1 MKNSNGS
8 NQCGGRDH
16 DVRMGLRGR
25 MRLVLASLVVCCLSA
40 IVGVSS
46 ASAASLYDSLVQ
58 SSLRNLATAV
68 ESEALV
74 DGDYSSLTVS
84 GLADWGWTP
93 GANESTVIHIMDA
106 GQGWWASMQDIRGS
120 SEFIYQS
127 SDYTG
132 GSTTAVVK
140 AQYQPVVAAS
150 VAGVNILGAGSELNA
165 QALATRLK
173 SSGITASQIC
183 DELAFLPGTHQMESS
198 ATDETLK
205 CYAAV
210 AAGAV
215 TAVEIVRMLMQ
226 MGSSATLEAL
236 AIDLVGD
243 GSGAASIPTDRS
255 KSWVDRIPE
264 KLPEDMWNLSKI
276 GKRFAAGFYSAE
288 AAIALRK
295 SCTDRILKYNH
306 VAETPLSA
314 LFSCSTAPIFV
325 SGTDNPAE
333 ASEHDV
339 EAIAQHPQWTVLTF
353 GSNGSSRGWYS
364 GRAECQTGDTSEKLD
379 CDEYPFFSTKEGGSK
394 ATPTP
399 SLKLISRTSNRSQGS
414 YLSQFYAN
422 CKIEEGDRFIVLP
435 VSKTQSKMPIP
446 TGGLCEGV

>member
-1 MKNSNGS
+1 MKNSNDS

-40 IVGVSS
+40 TVGVSS

-93 GANESTVIHIMDA
+93 GADESTVIHIMDA

-127 SDYTG
+127 SDYAG
-132 GSTTAVVK
+132 GSTASVFK
-140 AQYQPVVAAS
+140 AQYQPAVAAS
-150 VAGVNILGAGSELNA
+150 VAGVSILGAGSELNA
-165 QALATRLK
+165 QALAARLQ

-183 DELAFLPGTHQMESS
+183 DELPFLPGTHRMESS
-198 ATDETLK
+198 ATDETLA

-215 TAVEIVRMLMQ
+215 TAAAIVHMLMQ

-255 KSWVDRIPE
+255 KSWVDRIPGN
-264 KLPEDMWNLSKI
+264 LPEDVWDLTKLA
-276 GKRFAAGFYSAE
+276 GRFAAISSVLSVRRTLANRCIQEIGGYE
-288 AAIALRK
+288 Q
-295 SCTDRILKYNH
+295 
-306 VAETPLSA
+306 ETGLASSTLQTCLSN
-314 LFSCSTAPIFV
+314 PIFL
-325 SGTDNPAE
+325 SGNQKADE
-333 ASEHDV
+333 ASQHDV
-339 EAIAQHPQWTVLTF
+339 EALAQHPRWAILTR
-353 GSNGSSRGWYS
+353 GSNGAARGWY
-364 GRAECQTGDTSEKLD
+364 RNMAECKADDKTSLD
-379 CDEYPFFSTKEGGSK
+379 CDEFPFYSTKEGGGNS
-394 ATPTP
+394 TPTP
-399 SLKLISRTSNRSQGS
+399 SLKLISASANRSQGS
-414 YLSQFYAN
+414 SLNAFFKQCSVTDDKHFLILAVSSS
-422 CKIEEGDRFIVLP
+422 IV
-435 VSKTQSKMPIP
+435 SASIP
-446 TGGLCEGV
+446 LNSTGVC